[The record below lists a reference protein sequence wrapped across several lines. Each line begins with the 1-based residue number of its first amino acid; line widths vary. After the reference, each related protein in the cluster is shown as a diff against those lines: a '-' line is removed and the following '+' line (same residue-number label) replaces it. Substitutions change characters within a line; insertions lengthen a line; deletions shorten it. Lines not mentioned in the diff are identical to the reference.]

1 MFLLFCFPPLSR
13 EWRIVLILVSRRE
26 ERFLR
31 WVWKLGEGVSILQ
44 RFRVEEEEEERGGG
58 GEWVSRN
65 ASLSS
70 GLLWS
75 TLGDGCFAEI
85 KGENPWHVAQWFPED
100 KEAFCKRCI
109 RDSHQGYIRIRK
121 DRELRAERKEES
133 VKILFYHSITRIF
146 LIFRIDHRFKR
157 KKKEKKK
164 RKFTILQELDSSR
177 LGLINFT
184 GKRAIHKA
192 RSLRRYKAIASES

>member
-1 MFLLFCFPPLSR
+1 MFLLFCFPPLSK

-44 RFRVEEEEEERGGG
+44 RFRVEEEEEEERGGG

-121 DRELRAERKEES
+121 DRESIKSREERRVS
-133 VKILFYHSITRIF
+133 QNIILSFYHAYF
-146 LIFRIDHRFKR
+146 LNFPYRSPVQK
-157 KKKEKKK
+157 KKK
-164 RKFTILQELDSSR
+164 RKKEKEIHDSP
-177 LGLINFT
+177 
-184 GKRAIHKA
+184 RARFSSA
-192 RSLRRYKAIASES
+192 RFN